1 MTTTEV
7 RQLLLKIVAGL
18 CVAIFI
24 LIPFHAFLTIW
35 AADTFGHYTAWRLW
49 KEVLLAIAAILV
61 WITLLADKPLRQT
74 FVSDW
79 LMRLIG
85 IYAAL
90 VLALGYIAYLA
101 GGVTRTALADGV
113 VLDLR
118 FLLFFVVTWVL
129 TRKNSVLYMN
139 WRKLLVGPALVVIG
153 FGLLQR
159 FVLPYDVLKHFGYGP
174 ATIDPYET
182 IDQKQAYLR
191 VQSTLRGANPL
202 GAYLVVI
209 LSALAT
215 LVTRVKARWSKIA
228 WAVIGLATL
237 VVLFFTYSRSAW
249 LGTMISVGMLTAL
262 GIRNRKHLWRMGIL
276 VVVSVVIVF
285 AGVLIGLR
293 NNDHVQNT
301 FFHTDEHSRSST
313 SSNYG
318 HFQALKD
325 GLDDMVQQP
334 LGGGT
339 GTAGP
344 ASAHNTGKPAR
355 IAENYFVQIGQETGF
370 IGLGLFL
377 AINSLVA
384 IRLWRREY
392 DSLSRI
398 LLSSLVG
405 ISVICL
411 LSHAWTDDTLAYIWW
426 GFAGVA
432 IARLKERR
440 GTTD

>member
-18 CVAIFI
+18 CIAI
-24 LIPFHAFLTIW
+24 LVLLPFHAFLTIW

-49 KEVLLAIAAILV
+49 KEVLLAVAAILV
-61 WITLLADKPLRQT
+61 WIILLMDKSLRQI
-74 FVSDW
+74 FASDW

-90 VLALGYIAYLA
+90 VLATGYIAYLA
-101 GGVTRTALADGV
+101 GAVTRTALADGIL
-113 VLDLR
+113 LDLR
-118 FLLFFVVTWVL
+118 FFLFFVVTWVL
-129 TRKNSVLYMN
+129 TKKDSVLYMN
-139 WRKLLVGPALVVIG
+139 WRKLLVGPALVVIA

-159 FVLPYDVLKHFGYGP
+159 FALPYDVLKHVGYGP
-174 ATIDPYET
+174 NTIDPYET
-182 IDQKQAYLR
+182 IDQKQAYIR
-191 VQSTLRGANPL
+191 VQSTMRGANPL

-209 LSALAT
+209 VTALAT
-215 LVTRVKARWSKIA
+215 LVTRVKARWGKIA
-228 WAVIGLATL
+228 WAATGLVTL

-249 LGTMISVGMLTAL
+249 LATMISVGILIAL
-262 GIRNRKHLWRMGIL
+262 GIRHRKYLWRFGML
-276 VVVSVVIVF
+276 VVAAGLIAFGGTLF
-285 AGVLIGLR
+285 ALR
-293 NNDHVQNT
+293 NNDHVQNI
-301 FFHTDEHSRSST
+301 FFHTDEHSRSSS

-318 HFQALKD
+318 HSQALKD
-325 GLDDMVQQP
+325 GLNDMVNQP
-334 LGGGT
+334 FGGGT
-339 GTAGP
+339 GSAGP
-344 ASAHNTGKPAR
+344 ASTHNTGKPAR

-377 AINSLVA
+377 VINVIVA
-384 IRLWRREY
+384 VRLWRREY

-398 LLSSLVG
+398 LLSSLIG